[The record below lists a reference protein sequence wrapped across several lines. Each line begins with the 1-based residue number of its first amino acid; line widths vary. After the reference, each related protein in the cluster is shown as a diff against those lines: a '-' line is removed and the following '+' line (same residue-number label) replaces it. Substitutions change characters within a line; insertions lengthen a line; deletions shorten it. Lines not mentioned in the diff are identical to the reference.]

1 MRTSLQAFFLL
12 ATSCLLLVNCR
23 KKQWDDYYGR
33 PAGLESPIYQVL
45 QSKGGFTSLLACIDK
60 AGYKDILSSAGY
72 WTLFAPTDEAFNQYF
87 KDHNISS
94 VESIDVETA
103 TKIVRYC
110 LVYNSFNTDRLDDY
124 QSTTGWQADQ
134 AFKRRTTYYDL
145 FDTAMINGQVL
156 HTIASNRNGSIY
168 STSDNNNKYIPYFTN
183 PFFTT
188 AKLTAAD
195 YNYFYPGSSFTGLN
209 ILDAK
214 ITESNVAAEN
224 GNIHIIDKVLSPLQ
238 NIEKYLASKPEYSLF
253 NSLFQRFMVAYIE
266 NVDATHKY
274 QVLNNSSDKVY
285 VKFYKDGLA
294 FSLNNENYLKLQDND
309 GQMNGYTLFAP
320 TNDVLEPYLKNVV
333 LEHYNN
339 DLNNLSKLPLQTLF
353 DFLNAH
359 MWQSPVWP
367 TKFATTGNYLGEEA
381 RFNAATD
388 IVDKK
393 ILSNGFFYGAKKVQ
407 ESNLFFTVYAR
418 PYLDPQYTL
427 MTRLLNADLKSVITN
442 PNFNYTILMMSDDQI
457 HALGFDWDGN
467 RSAWINTDPNALGAG
482 DPKGTTAR
490 LINLSVIS
498 TPKNQLNNLTGD
510 GIIETMGGEMIKWSN
525 GKFYA
530 AGNIDK
536 GNVVNVVA
544 SKAMKNGMVYYT
556 DGLLLFSPTTIGK
569 RLEALAPSSSSPY
582 YNFVQYLIKSKLYT
596 AATGAIS
603 GVPLGF
609 FGTILIPDNAAI
621 VQAVND
627 GLLPGTGTAPNKVPN
642 FAPTA
647 TQEIE
652 QVSSFIQFHIMK
664 KSVINDEKTKDGIE
678 TNYRNLNDQVGLITV
693 TNDPGVLTFTDP
705 WGRTAGINAASSN
718 VLADRIV
725 IHSINKYLKPN
736 Y

>member
-1 MRTSLQAFFLL
+1 MGKSLQPFLL
-12 ATSCLLLVNCR
+12 LIISCLLLVSCR
-23 KKQWDDYYGR
+23 KKQWEEYYER
-33 PAGLESPIYQVL
+33 PEGLEPPIYQTL
-45 QSKGGFTSLLACIDK
+45 QSKGGFSSLLSCIDK
-60 AGYKDILSSAGY
+60 AGYKEILSNAGY
-72 WTLFAPTDEAFNQYF
+72 WTLFAPTDEAFSKYF
-87 KDHNISS
+87 KEHNISS
-94 VESIDVETA
+94 VESIDAETA

-124 QSTTGWQADQ
+124 QSTTGWQADL
-134 AFKRRTTYYDL
+134 AFKRKTTYYDL
-145 FDTAMINGQVL
+145 FDTAMVNGQLL
-156 HTIASNRNGSIY
+156 HTIASNRNGGYVS
-168 STSDNNNKYIPYFTN
+168 SDNNNKYIPYFTN

-188 AKLTAAD
+188 ARLTATD
-195 YNYFYPGSSFTGLN
+195 YNYFYSNTSFTGLN
-209 ILDAK
+209 ILDAR
-214 ITESNVAAEN
+214 IIETNVPAEN

-253 NSLFQRFMVAYIE
+253 NSLFQRFMVTYTE

-285 VKFYKDGLA
+285 IKFYNAGLA
-294 FSLNNENYLKLQDND
+294 FSLNNENYLRAQDND
-309 GQMNGYTLFAP
+309 GQMNGWTIFAP
-320 TNDVLEPYLKNVV
+320 TNDVLEPYLKSVV

-339 DLNNLSKLPLQTLF
+339 DLNNLSKLPIQTLL

-367 TKFATTGNYLGEEA
+367 TKFATTANYLGEEA
-381 RFNAATD
+381 RFNANAD
-388 IVDKK
+388 IPDKK

-418 PYLDPQYTL
+418 PYLDPDYTL
-427 MTRLLNADLKSVITN
+427 MTRLLNADLKPVITN
-442 PNFNYTILMMSDDQI
+442 PNFNYTVLMMSDAQI

-467 RSAWINTDPNALGAG
+467 RSAWINTDPNAIGAG
-482 DPKGTTAR
+482 DPKGTAAR
-490 LINLSVIS
+490 LINLSVIA
-498 TPKNQLNNLTGD
+498 TPKNQLNNLSGD
-510 GIIETMGGEMIKWSN
+510 GIIETMGGEMIKWQN
-525 GKFYA
+525 GRFYA

-536 GNVVNVVA
+536 NNVVNVVA

-569 RLEALAPSSSSPY
+569 RLEALTPTAASPY
-582 YNFVQYLIKSKLYT
+582 YNFLQYLKNSKLYT

-609 FGTILIPDNAAI
+609 FGTFLIPDNNAI
-621 VQAVND
+621 VAAVNA

-642 FAPTA
+642 FAPTV

-652 QVSSFIQFHIMK
+652 MVTNFLQFHIMK
-664 KSVINDEKTKDGIE
+664 KSVINDEKTKDGVE
-678 TNYRNLNDQVGLITV
+678 TSFRNLNDQVGIITV
-693 TNDPGVLTFTDP
+693 TNDPGVLSFSDSY
-705 WGRTAGINAASSN
+705 GRTAELNLASSN

-725 IHSINKYLKPN
+725 IHSINNYLKPN
-736 Y
+736 N